1 MTEIVLNQISKTY
14 PGEVPALEDFSLRV
28 HAGEFIAVVGPSGAG
43 KTTLLR
49 VIAGL
54 EAPTSG
60 TIRLN
65 GRTVNA
71 DPPHARNVAMVFQR
85 HSLYPH
91 LTVRGNLE
99 FALRIRRP
107 GGSSPNAVARRIWE
121 TVRPSSSD
129 WKRLA
134 DERVREAA
142 DVLELGSLLDRR
154 PAQLSGGEQQ
164 RVALGKALV
173 RRPEIYLLDEPLSQ
187 LDSRLRAEMR
197 QYLHL
202 LHRRVPATMVYVTH
216 DQSEAMILGQRIAV
230 LRQGCLQQVDSPQD
244 LYSRPRNR
252 FVAGF
257 VGSPPTNFVDGRLV
271 DATEFLAAGS
281 WRLALAAWQA
291 SALQNRFAKE
301 VTLGIR
307 PEHVRLA
314 DGGGSDC
321 SPEMEVAMVESLGSD
336 SAVTFRR
343 DSLELVAKMPG
354 RPPVRVGE
362 KRKLK
367 LQMEQALWFDPT
379 TGLALEVHGPAG

>member
-1 MTEIVLNQISKTY
+1 MTEIVLEQISKTY

-54 EAPTSG
+54 EAPTG
-60 TIRLN
+60 GAIRLN
-65 GRTVNA
+65 GKIVNA
-71 DPPHARNVAMVFQR
+71 DPPHTRNVAMVFQR

-91 LTVRGNLE
+91 LTVRENLE
-99 FALRIRRP
+99 FALRIRR
-107 GGSSPNAVARRIWE
+107 GGWFPNVVPRRIWQA
-121 TVRPSSSD
+121 VQPGPSD

-134 DERVREAA
+134 DERVSEAA
-142 DVLELGSLLDRR
+142 DVLELGNLLDRR

-230 LRQGCLQQVDSPQD
+230 LRQGCLQQVDTPQD

-257 VGSPPTNFVDGRLV
+257 VGSPPTNFVDGRLI
-271 DATEFLAAGS
+271 DGSEFLAAEF
-281 WRLALAAWQA
+281 WTLAVSAWQV
-291 SALQNRFAKE
+291 SALQKRFGKE
-301 VTLGIR
+301 ITLGIR

-314 DGGGSDC
+314 DAGDSDC
-321 SPEMEVAMVESLGSD
+321 SPEMEVAMVENLGAD
-336 SAVTFRR
+336 SALTFRR
-343 DSLELVAKMPG
+343 GSLELVAKMPG

-367 LQMEQALWFDPT
+367 LQMEQALWFDST
-379 TGLALEVHGPAG
+379 TGLALDVHGPAG

>member
-1 MTEIVLNQISKTY
+1 MTEIALEQISKTY
-14 PGEVPALEDFSLRV
+14 PGEVPALKDLSLRV

-49 VIAGL
+49 LIAGL
-54 EAPTSG
+54 EAPTGG
-60 TIRLN
+60 TIAMN
-65 GRTVNA
+65 GKAVNA

-91 LTVRGNLE
+91 LTVRENLE
-99 FALRIRRP
+99 FALRIRRVGAWLP
-107 GGSSPNAVARRIWE
+107 GDVTRRIWE
-121 TVRPSSSD
+121 ALRPSASG

-142 DVLELGSLLDRR
+142 DVLELGNLLGRR

-197 QYLHL
+197 HYLHL
-202 LHRRVPATMVYVTH
+202 LHRRVPATMIYVTH

-230 LRQGCLQQVDSPQD
+230 LRQGCLQQVDTPQD

-257 VGSPPTNFVDGRLV
+257 VGSPPTNFVDGRLI
-271 DATEFLAAGS
+271 DGTEFLAAGS
-281 WRLALAAWQA
+281 WTLKLSARQA
-291 SALQNRFAKE
+291 SILHERFAEE

-314 DGGGSDC
+314 DAGDSDC
-321 SPEMEVAMVESLGSD
+321 SPEMEVAVVDTLGAD

-343 DSLELVAKMPG
+343 GSLELVAKMPG

-379 TGLALEVHGPAG
+379 TGLTLDVHGPAG

>member
-1 MTEIVLNQISKTY
+1 MTEIVLEQISKMY

-28 HAGEFIAVVGPSGAG
+28 QAGEFIAVVGPSGAG

-54 EAPTSG
+54 EAPTGG

-65 GRTVNA
+65 GKNVYA
-71 DPPHARNVAMVFQR
+71 DPPHTRNVAMVFQR

-91 LTVRGNLE
+91 LTVRQNLE
-99 FALRIRRP
+99 FALRIRRT
-107 GGSSPNAVARRIWE
+107 GGWFPNVVPRRIWE
-121 TVRPSSSD
+121 AVRPSSSE
-129 WKRLA
+129 WKRLM

-142 DVLELGSLLDRR
+142 DVLELGNLLDRR

-230 LRQGCLQQVDSPQD
+230 LRQGCLQQVDTPQD
-244 LYSRPRNR
+244 LYNRPRNR

-257 VGSPPTNFVDGRLV
+257 VGSPPTNFVDGRLI
-271 DATEFLAAGS
+271 DGSEFLAAGG
-281 WRLALAAWQA
+281 WTLALSARQA
-291 SALQNRFAKE
+291 SVLHERFAKE
-301 VTLGIR
+301 VTLGVR

-314 DGGGSDC
+314 DAGDRDC
-321 SPEMEVAMVESLGSD
+321 SPEMEVAIVESLGAD
-336 SAVTFRR
+336 SAVMFRR
-343 DSLELVAKMPG
+343 GSLQLVAKMPG

-362 KRKLK
+362 KRRLK

-379 TGLALEVHGPAG
+379 TGLALDVHGPED